1 MSAAA
6 QSRRRKDQA
15 SATNS
20 VARSRCAGITDQ
32 ADMRIVSCECTDA
45 KTWSQRE
52 DTFGKK
58 QDVDDISEMFE
69 GDLLNRSGDLYSG
82 FEVGV
87 NRLGVCGSWEPQK
100 GYFQGQAGKAWTQA
114 ALSTTNGGLGLRH
127 ASVHAP
133 AGYAASV
140 VATHGLCRLLDPTYD
155 SYDSAAPT
163 EAIQALNH
171 VLPVS
176 DHVPIPVPPTLR
188 QRQLSEALDK
198 VVIAKLAAPVPG
210 REAFRAHFELLQ
222 LYLAPCVMAWRIA
235 SATMPGSRARV
246 AVIAPSDTTPFE
258 PSLQLV
264 PKRPAFTPRS
274 RSQPRPEDG
283 GASEDGARATNG
295 RRPADVWVGNCGLLG
310 PAAFD
315 LAVTSGLRSGHLPST
330 VADGRRAVSD
340 YEGLQFLPLVAEACS
355 GGWGPTAL
363 KTWKELSVALAA
375 RNNEAASVEH
385 DRLLQS
391 LAVALQR
398 ENARAALRRIE

>member
-1 MSAAA
+1 
-6 QSRRRKDQA
+6 
-15 SATNS
+15 
-20 VARSRCAGITDQ
+20 
-32 ADMRIVSCECTDA
+32 MRIVSCECTDA

-87 NRLGVCGSWEPQK
+87 NRRGPKLPSPPP
-100 GYFQGQAGKAWTQA
+100 T
-114 ALSTTNGGLGLRH
+114 GGW
-127 ASVHAP
+127 AS
-133 AGYAASV
+133 
-140 VATHGLCRLLDPTYD
+140 
-155 SYDSAAPT
+155 
-163 EAIQALNH
+163 AIQALNH

-210 REAFRAHFELLQ
+210 
-222 LYLAPCVMAWRIA
+222 YLAPCVMAWRIA